1 MIKVTS
7 LFSGI
12 GGLEKGFKST
22 SHQISLLCE
31 IDPAAQLVLKKQFP
45 ETNLVSDITTLK
57 ELPPSNII
65 TAGFPCQDLSQAG
78 KKAGISGSRSGL
90 VSHLFRL
97 IKKADKNLDWL
108 IIENVPYML
117 SLNQGEAMKFLAD
130 SLSEMG
136 FTWAYRT
143 VDARC
148 FGLPQRRPRIVL
160 LASRKHDPRPILLG
174 KSEEVVNLDG
184 IPLTTDEEAA
194 YGFYW
199 TEGKRGVGWT
209 KNGVPPIKGGSS
221 IGIPSP
227 PAVWIPSQDYFG
239 TISLTDAERLQGFR
253 KGWTSPA
260 TKVPKMKN
268 ARWKLV
274 GNAVNT
280 RMSVWLSE
288 RISLSSSVFIEKP
301 SRRIDGRWPKA
312 AWGNRDGYY
321 ASDATTWP
329 KGIKCVPILDFLLEP
344 LKTLSHRATSGFH
357 SRALQCTNVVYSE
370 RFLTS
375 LEKHIAN
382 HDSGKFTQ

>member
-1 MIKVTS
+1 MTNITS

-12 GGLEKGFKST
+12 GGLEKGFKS
-22 SHQISLLCE
+22 SAHHISLLCE
-31 IDPAAQLVLKKQFP
+31 IDPAAQLVLKKHYP
-45 ETNLVSDITTLK
+45 EAKLVSDIATLK
-57 ELPPSNII
+57 DLPASNII

-78 KKAGISGSRSGL
+78 KKIGIAGSRSGL

-97 IKKADKNLDWL
+97 IKKADKKLDWL
-108 IIENVPYML
+108 VIENVPYML
-117 SLNQGEAMKFLAD
+117 SLNHGEAMSFLTD
-130 SLSEMG
+130 TLSSMG

-143 VDARC
+143 IDARC

-174 KSEEVVNLDG
+174 RSEDVFKLDG
-184 IPLTTDEEAA
+184 IPLTTDETAA

-227 PAVWIPSQDYFG
+227 PAIWIPSQDYFG
-239 TISLTDAERLQGFR
+239 TISLSDAERLQGFR

-260 TKVPKMKN
+260 AAAPKMKN

-280 RMSVWLSE
+280 RLSAWLNE
-288 RISLSSSVFIEKP
+288 RIEEESSSFTENLPK
-301 SRRIDGRWPKA
+301 RIVGKWPKA
-312 AWGNRDGYY
+312 AWGNSHGHYV
-321 ASDATTWP
+321 SDATAWP
-329 KGIKCVPILDFLLEP
+329 KKVKCTPILNFLVEP
-344 LKTLSHRATSGFH
+344 LKPLSHRATSGFY
-357 SRALQCTNVVYSE
+357 SRALECTNVVYSE